1 MKRIAIYQRGHVTE
15 EEKEAMNHFI
25 MSIPGAQI
33 VQVYWDH
40 DGRERSQFR
49 ALIND
54 ARAGA
59 YDAIVAQSICRFAQ
73 SSEECV
79 KAVRALHD
87 HHTRVWFARERF
99 WSTGFT
105 AWLLWATVA
114 TSPSAV
120 AAPTSILFR
129 KGSAQFPATTL

>member
-15 EEKEAMNHFI
+15 EEKSNMTEFI
-25 MSIPGAQI
+25 GSIPGAQI

-40 DGRERSQFR
+40 DGSERSQFR
-49 ALIND
+49 SLLAV
-54 ARAGA
+54 ARE
-59 YDAIVAQSICRFAQ
+59 DSFDCIIAQSICRFAQ
-73 SSEECV
+73 SSEECIR
-79 KAVRALHD
+79 AVHDLHE

-114 TSPSAV
+114 TNPIASSSA
-120 AAPTSILFR
+120 TSVLFR
-129 KGSAQFPATTL
+129 KASPLPPITLS

>member
-15 EEKEAMNHFI
+15 EEKEAMNSFI

-40 DGRERSQFR
+40 DGSERAAFR
-49 ALIND
+49 AMLAA
-54 ARAGA
+54 ARE
-59 YDAIVAQSICRFAQ
+59 DSFDCIVAQSICRFAQ

-79 KAVRALHD
+79 KVVRSLHD

-99 WSTGFT
+99 WSSGFT

-114 TSPSAV
+114 TNPNAV
-120 AAPTSILFR
+120 ASPTSVLFR
-129 KGSAQFPATTL
+129 KNTAPTPAPTL

>member
-15 EEKEAMNHFI
+15 EEKTAMNNFI
-25 MSIPGAQI
+25 ESIPGAM
-33 VQVYWDH
+33 VTGVYWDH
-40 DGRERSQFR
+40 DGSERSQFR
-49 ALIND
+49 ALLAAAKEEQFDCI
-54 ARAGA
+54 
-59 YDAIVAQSICRFAQ
+59 IAQSICRFAQ
-73 SSEECV
+73 SADECIG
-79 KAVRALHD
+79 AVRDLHD

-120 AAPTSILFR
+120 TSSSSVLFR
-129 KGSAQFPATTL
+129 KSTAQTPAPTL